1 MQTKE
6 RVPSESKSSHRFV
19 RKTDLAADEYRKNF
33 LQIDRETITTITSPE
48 ADRVTPLMGKIYLQ
62 LVNAP
67 TAYWEREGVLRIGA
81 QRRGEGKSLNAWA
94 ALCAL
99 LGVASATANKALS
112 WMHDVGVIGYF
123 AGKNGVGIRIFLN
136 RAASSIGTRKDNS
149 VGTRKDKKI
158 LAFPPASPLKPRT
171 SRNEA
176 AFKDS
181 YAILEVS
188 DSDYKPSALKSS
200 ADRNDGAASAPG
212 NPTTGFTLAVHETQS
227 EIQNLQSATIAVSV
241 NEIMHRLRI
250 DLESSL
256 EITTRRAARQEH
268 ERTRDWL
275 ESRGLPKAARVAQR
289 EAYNVLRKYGLI
301 NEKAAGLS
309 PHGEVGRSHGNLPGP
324 HKLTDDE
331 IIDLAG
337 GCVAILET
345 KGSPIEV
352 TLSEMSAEAGG
363 FLLPED
369 RERVRDRAN
378 SLASAC
384 KSGGGK

>member
-1 MQTKE
+1 VQTKE

-33 LQIDRETITTITSPE
+33 LQIDRETIATITSPE

-62 LVNAP
+62 LINAP
-67 TAYWEREGVLRIGA
+67 AAYWEREGVLRIGA
-81 QRRGEGKSLNAWA
+81 QRHGEGKSLNAWA

-136 RAASSIGTRKDNS
+136 RAASSIGTRKD
-149 VGTRKDKKI
+149 KKI

-181 YAILEVS
+181 YAVLEVS

-200 ADRNDGAASAPG
+200 ADRNDGAAADPR
-212 NPTTGFTLAVHETQS
+212 NPTIGFTLAVHETQS
-227 EIQNLQSATIAVSV
+227 ENQNLQSATIAASV
-241 NEIMHRLRI
+241 NEIIHRLRI

-309 PHGEVGRSHGNLPGP
+309 PHGEVGRSHGNPPSP

-369 RERVRDRAN
+369 KERVRDRAN